1 MAARERIDRYRKT
14 GGAADL
20 VRVEVLVPDHARR
33 EVLAH
38 AARLRSAHRDSKAL
52 RELCNRAL
60 SMYGTRVLD
69 NVDLER
75 LPDLKSQAAVL
86 AKGLIDRADARAF
99 DLGRQILA
107 QLEA

>member
-20 VRVEVLVPDHARR
+20 VRVEVLVPERARPD
-33 EVLAH
+33 VIAY

-52 RELCNRAL
+52 RELCRRAL
-60 SMYGTRVLD
+60 SMHGTRVLD
-69 NVDLER
+69 SVDLER
-75 LPDLKSQAAVL
+75 LPDLTSQGAVL
-86 AKGLIDRADARAF
+86 AKALIDRGDAQAF
-99 DLGRQILA
+99 HLGRQILA

>member
-20 VRVEVLVPDHARR
+20 VRVEVLVPEHARR
-33 EVLAH
+33 DVIAY

-52 RELCNRAL
+52 RKLCGRAL
-60 SMYGTRVLD
+60 SMYAARVMD

-75 LPDLKSQAAVL
+75 LPDLNSQAAVL
-86 AKGLIDRADARAF
+86 AKALIDRGDARAF
-99 DLGRQILA
+99 YLGRQILA
-107 QLEA
+107 QLEP